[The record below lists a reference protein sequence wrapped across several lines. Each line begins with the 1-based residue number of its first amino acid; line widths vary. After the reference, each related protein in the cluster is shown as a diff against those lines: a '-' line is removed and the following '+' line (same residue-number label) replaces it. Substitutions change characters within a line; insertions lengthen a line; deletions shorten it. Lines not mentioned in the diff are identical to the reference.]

1 MASPPNDA
9 PLSTNL
15 LDVVDVVATIN
26 HVLGIELLEGQAF
39 TNGDINS
46 DGILNVLDVVAI
58 VSAITTGTT
67 DELSCADMNGD
78 DIVNVLDIVQIVS
91 IIVGGRTADA
101 SEAVLNTNNAMVT
114 ISANGYIGGI
124 QMTLSHG
131 SDFSMNLTDDCLVS
145 DYANHGD
152 YTILVVVEP
161 KSDFI
166 FSANGEFE
174 ISEMIVANSE
184 SEINVSTIN
193 DFSLSAAYPNPFNPS
208 TSFNINV
215 PEAGNLNIKVYN
227 VSGQMVDVIANG
239 FYGEN
244 THSFTWN
251 ASNMPSGMYVIHA
264 ELNGMS
270 ISQNISLIK

>member
-1 MASPPNDA
+1 MQSP
-9 PLSTNL
+9 S
-15 LDVVDVVATIN
+15 I
-26 HVLGIELLEGQAF
+26 I
-39 TNGDINS
+39 S
-46 DGILNVLDVVAI
+46 
-58 VSAITTGTT
+58 
-67 DELSCADMNGD
+67 SCAC
-78 DIVNVLDIVQIVS
+78 
-91 IIVGGRTADA
+91 T
-101 SEAVLNTNNAMVT
+101 
-114 ISANGYIGGI
+114 
-124 QMTLSHG
+124 
-131 SDFSMNLTDDCLVS
+131 FSLLR
-145 DYANHGD
+145 
-152 YTILVVVEP
+152 
-161 KSDFI
+161 DFI

-251 ASNMPSGMYVIHA
+251 ASNTVSYTHLTLPTIYSV
-264 ELNGMS
+264 
-270 ISQNISLIK
+270 

>member
-1 MASPPNDA
+1 MGGD
-9 PLSTNL
+9 
-15 LDVVDVVATIN
+15 DD
-26 HVLGIELLEGQAF
+26 ECE
-39 TNGDINS
+39 TNGDVNS

-58 VSAITTGTT
+58 VSAITTGAT
-67 DELSCADMNGD
+67 DDLDCADMNDD

-101 SEAVLNTNNAMVT
+101 SEAILNANDGNLS
-114 ISANGYIGGI
+114 ISGNGYIGGI
-124 QMTLSHG
+124 QMTLNHG
-131 SDFSMNLTDDCLVS
+131 NDFSINLTNDCLVS
-145 DYANHGD
+145 DYVNHGD
-152 YTILVVVEP
+152 HTILVVVEP
-161 KSDFI
+161 KNDFI
-166 FSANGEFE
+166 FSSNGDFE

-208 TSFNINV
+208 TTFNINV

-244 THSFTWN
+244 TYSFTWN
-251 ASNMPSGMYVIHA
+251 ASSMPSGMYVIHA
-264 ELNGMS
+264 ELNGLS